1 MEQRETV
8 FYRILA
14 TGACFALFGLG
25 GLILGLLVLP
35 VLLVLPGGAE
45 RRRVRMRG
53 LVQLAFR
60 LFVEIMN
67 GLRAISYEIQGRDR
81 LGRPGQLIIANHPT
95 LIDVVLI
102 VAFTPAPTCVV
113 KAALFR
119 NPYMRRVLRAAG
131 YIPNH
136 PTDTMI
142 ERAAEALRAGECLV
156 MFPEGT
162 RTRPDEPLD
171 FHRGAASVAVRAAQV
186 LTPVYVRCEPIFLT
200 KGTPWYRVPPRR
212 PKLTL
217 QVGDDIELSRY
228 RDVPPPRASRE
239 LNLWLLSHY
248 SQRLATVGGYNGTRR
263 KDAA

>member
-45 RRRVRMRG
+45 RRRARMRG

-67 GLRAISYEIQGRDR
+67 GLRAISYEIHGRER

-119 NPYMRRVLRAAG
+119 NPFMRRVLRAAG
-131 YIPNH
+131 YIPNQPDRH
-136 PTDTMI
+136 DD
-142 ERAAEALRAGECLV
+142 RAGGGGPARRGV
-156 MFPEGT
+156 PRDVPGGHSHAPR
-162 RTRPDEPLD
+162 RTAR
-171 FHRGAASVAVRAAQV
+171 F
-186 LTPVYVRCEPIFLT
+186 
-200 KGTPWYRVPPRR
+200 PPRR
-212 PKLTL
+212 
-217 QVGDDIELSRY
+217 G
-228 RDVPPPRASRE
+228 
-239 LNLWLLSHY
+239 
-248 SQRLATVGGYNGTRR
+248 QRRRTRR
-263 KDAA
+263 AGADAGLCPL